1 MTATG
6 QNLYAYS
13 SRNEQDSSSESSAAK
28 DVLHHGTGVPPLR
41 LFAPPGIL
49 ANGGRKADE
58 LEELD
63 EEPELS
69 ELKVVETE
77 FIEAGAKLPQVV
89 SLRTSGAMI
98 SALPSSPR

>member
-1 MTATG
+1 MTAIG
-6 QNLYAYS
+6 QNLYAES
-13 SRNEQDSSSESSAAK
+13 SKNEPDSSGVSLAAV
-28 DVLHHGTGVPPLR
+28 DILHHGIGVPPLR

-49 ANGGRKADE
+49 ANGGRKAEE

-77 FIEAGAKLPQVV
+77 DVVALAKLLQVV

-98 SALPSSPR
+98 SALPSFLR